1 MGRRV
6 HHLLTVGA
14 GYKEGIES
22 QIHNWLILKS
32 WDILDGRHSTA
43 RSWKRNKEN
52 ENSRDLNSVPRI
64 TNNYLRGTYPLMI
77 YDYKRSRDQDRRVHA
92 S

>member
-32 WDILDGRHSTA
+32 WDITIRTHFGISSFSHLVLCLIFGVIKDYTIIPLVSLDNR
-43 RSWKRNKEN
+43 RNAFIN
-52 ENSRDLNSVPRI
+52 I
-64 TNNYLRGTYPLMI
+64 TNLIWSSSNGLG
-77 YDYKRSRDQDRRVHA
+77 
-92 S
+92 

>member
-64 TNNYLRGTYPLMI
+64 GLEKRFLLLYHREHSMTQRPPLI
-77 YDYKRSRDQDRRVHA
+77 ISF
-92 S
+92 

>member
-43 RSWKRNKEN
+43 RPFPWMYNRA
-52 ENSRDLNSVPRI
+52 
-64 TNNYLRGTYPLMI
+64 TA
-77 YDYKRSRDQDRRVHA
+77 DYRLFTFHFLTAVALEEKKSKL
-92 S
+92 

>member
-43 RSWKRNKEN
+43 RPTVRNKEKMK
-52 ENSRDLNSVPRI
+52 ER
-64 TNNYLRGTYPLMI
+64 
-77 YDYKRSRDQDRRVHA
+77 Q
-92 S
+92 